1 MKKLTFT
8 ALLTGFVLL
17 MIGCSQQP
25 KHPLIDGEKP
35 LAVWMTESEMTRFPS
50 PAQIDFIP
58 VGKIKWNYTTGLE
71 LLAMMEAADE
81 YDRPDFDR
89 YAERYYDSIVQPDG
103 SVLSYAREKY
113 NIDHICPGRPLFE
126 LYECTGEVRYKQ
138 VLDTL
143 FLQLQHHPRIAAG
156 GFWHK
161 KRYPQQM
168 WLDGIYMGQPYY
180 AEYVMRNVMPTDPE
194 AGKRYV
200 ADIVNQFVCAA
211 RGTYVPETGLF
222 CHAFDD
228 VRAQFWCDKETGRS
242 PHTWNRA
249 MGWFTM
255 AIVETLQYL
264 GVNEATQPMVEILR
278 HIEQTLPRYANP
290 ESGMWYQVVEF
301 PGREGNYEEST
312 GSIMYIYSMLKAIR
326 LGYLPKE
333 QQAAWLERYRQFV
346 DRFVKVEEDGT
357 ISITSCCAVAGLDTD
372 GTRRDGTYAYYLSEK
387 VRDNDPK
394 ATGPFIWAA
403 MEYDRAVGRLK

>member
-1 MKKLTFT
+1 MLFGA
-8 ALLTGFVLL
+8 ALLFTGCC
-17 MIGCSQQP
+17 GEP

-35 LAVWMTESEMTRFPS
+35 LAVWMTESEIARNPS

-71 LLAMMEAADE
+71 LLAMMEAAKE

-103 SVLSYAREKY
+103 SVISYVREKY

-126 LYECTGEVRYKQ
+126 LYERTGEQRYKQ
-138 VLDTL
+138 VMDTL
-143 FLQLQHHPRIAAG
+143 FLQLQHQPRIAAG

-168 WLDGIYMGQPYY
+168 WLDGIYMGEPYY

-200 ADIVNQFVCAA
+200 DDIVNQFVTVA
-211 RGTYVPETGLF
+211 RGTYNPDTELF

-228 VRAQFWCDKETGRS
+228 VRAQFWCDKVTGRS
-242 PHTWNRA
+242 PHSWGRA
-249 MGWFTM
+249 MGWYTM

-264 GVNEATQPMVEILR
+264 GVNEQTQPMVEILN
-278 HIEQTLPRYANP
+278 HIMKTLPRYANP
-290 ESGMWYQVVEF
+290 ESGMWYQVMEF
-301 PGREGNYEEST
+301 PEREGNYEEST
-312 GSIMYIYSMLKAIR
+312 GSIMFIYSMLKGAR
-326 LGYLPKE
+326 LGYLPAEYKAE
-333 QQAAWLERYRQFV
+333 GQRLYRQFV
-346 DRFVKVEEDGT
+346 DRFVKVEADGT

-372 GTRRDGTYAYYLSEK
+372 GTRRDGSYAYYLSEP

-394 ATGPFIWAA
+394 ATGPFIWAS
-403 MEYDRAVGRLK
+403 MEYDRAR